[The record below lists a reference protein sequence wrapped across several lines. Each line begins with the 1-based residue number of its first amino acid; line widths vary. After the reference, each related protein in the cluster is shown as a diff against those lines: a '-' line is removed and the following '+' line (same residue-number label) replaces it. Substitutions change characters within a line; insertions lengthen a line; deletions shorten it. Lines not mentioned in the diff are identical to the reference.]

1 MEQISQFIERV
12 IPVLWQGT
20 IITLQ
25 LASVSLLLGMAL
37 GLPMGVLRVY
47 GPAWVR
53 RLVSLVSLYVLV
65 FQGTPLLV
73 QLFVIYYGLPQLGLT
88 MDRFPAAYVALG
100 LHSAAYQAEY
110 LRGALQ
116 SVGEGQMTAARA
128 IGMSRFQ
135 AIVNIILP
143 QAFRL
148 VLPAWSNEVVSMIKY
163 TAVVYLIAVPDL
175 MGQAKNLSSKFFQPI
190 PIYLTAA
197 VFYLVLV
204 GITYFILREIERRL
218 HVPGLTIEH
227 EG

>member
-1 MEQISQFIERV
+1 
-12 IPVLWQGT
+12 
-20 IITLQ
+20 
-25 LASVSLLLGMAL
+25 
-37 GLPMGVLRVY
+37 
-47 GPAWVR
+47 
-53 RLVSLVSLYVLV
+53 
-65 FQGTPLLV
+65 
-73 QLFVIYYGLPQLGLT
+73 
-88 MDRFPAAYVALG
+88 VALG

-116 SVGEGQMTAARA
+116 SVPEGQMTAARA
-128 IGMSRFQ
+128 LGMSRLQ
-135 AIVNIILP
+135 SITNIILP

-175 MGQAKNLSSKFFQPI
+175 MGQAKNLSSRFFQPI

-204 GITYFILREIERRL
+204 GITYFVLREFERRL
-218 HVPGLTIEH
+218 RVPGLAMEH

>member
-1 MEQISQFIERV
+1 MDQILLFIERV
-12 IPVLWQGT
+12 LPVLWQGT

-37 GLPMGVLRVY
+37 GLPLGVLRVY
-47 GPAWVR
+47 GPPWVQR
-53 RLVSLVSLYVLV
+53 IVAFYVLI

-73 QLFVIYYGLPQLGLT
+73 QLFIIYYGLPQLGLT
-88 MDRFPAAYVALG
+88 LDRFPAAYIALG

-116 SVGEGQMTAARA
+116 SVGAGQMVAARA
-128 IGMSRFQ
+128 IGMSQPQ
-135 AIVNIILP
+135 AILNIVLP

-204 GITYFILREIERRL
+204 GITYFALRALERRL
-218 HVPGLTIEH
+218 HVPGLTMQH

>member
-1 MEQISQFIERV
+1 MDQLLLFIERV

-37 GLPMGVLRVY
+37 GLPLGVLRVY
-47 GPAWVR
+47 GPRWVQR
-53 RLVSLVSLYVLV
+53 VVGLYVLV

-73 QLFVIYYGLPQLGLT
+73 QLFVIYYGLPQLGITL
-88 MDRFPAAYVALG
+88 DRFPAAYVALG

-116 SVGEGQMTAARA
+116 SVGAGQMVAARA
-128 IGMSRFQ
+128 IGMSQPQ
-135 AIVNIILP
+135 AIINIVLP

-204 GITYFILREIERRL
+204 GITYFVLRALERRMR
-218 HVPGLTIEH
+218 VPGLTME
-227 EG
+227 EAS

>member
-1 MEQISQFIERV
+1 MDQVLELARNIL
-12 IPVLWQGT
+12 PLLWQGT

-37 GLPMGVLRVY
+37 GLPLGVLRVY
-47 GPAWVR
+47 GPGWVQQVVR
-53 RLVSLVSLYVLV
+53 AYVLV

-73 QLFVIYYGLPQLGLT
+73 QLFVIYYGLPQLGVT
-88 MDRFPAAYVALG
+88 FDRFPAAYIALG

-116 SVGEGQMTAARA
+116 SVSAGQMTAARA
-128 IGMSRFQ
+128 IGMSKLQ
-135 AIVNIILP
+135 AIRSIVLP

-148 VLPAWSNEVVSMIKY
+148 VLPAWSNEVISMIKY

-175 MGQAKNLSSKFFQPI
+175 MGQAKNLSSRYFAPI

-204 GITYFILREIERRL
+204 GITYFILRAVERRL
-218 HVPGLTIEH
+218 QIPGLTMESAT
-227 EG
+227 

>member
-1 MEQISQFIERV
+1 
-12 IPVLWQGT
+12 
-20 IITLQ
+20 
-25 LASVSLLLGMAL
+25 
-37 GLPMGVLRVY
+37 
-47 GPAWVR
+47 
-53 RLVSLVSLYVLV
+53 
-65 FQGTPLLV
+65 
-73 QLFVIYYGLPQLGLT
+73 
-88 MDRFPAAYVALG
+88 
-100 LHSAAYQAEY
+100 
-110 LRGALQ
+110 
-116 SVGEGQMTAARA
+116 MTAARA
-128 IGMSRFQ
+128 IGMSRIQ

-143 QAFRL
+143 QALRL

-218 HVPGLTIEH
+218 QVPGLTMEH

>member
-1 MEQISQFIERV
+1 MDQILQFIERV

-37 GLPMGVLRVY
+37 GLPLGVLRVY
-47 GPAWVR
+47 GPRWVR
-53 RLVSLVSLYVLV
+53 SLVGLYVLV

-73 QLFVIYYGLPQLGLT
+73 QLFIIYYGLPQLGLT
-88 MDRFPAAYVALG
+88 LDRFPAAYVALG

-116 SVGEGQMTAARA
+116 SVSEGQMVAARA
-128 IGMSRFQ
+128 IGMSRIQ
-135 AIVNIILP
+135 AIGSIILP

-175 MGQAKNLSSKFFQPI
+175 MGQAKNLSSRFFQPI

-197 VFYLVLV
+197 LFYLVLV
-204 GITYFILREIERRL
+204 GITYFALRALEQRL
-218 HVPGLTIEH
+218 HVPGLTMEH

>member
-1 MEQISQFIERV
+1 MEQISLFIERV

-37 GLPMGVLRVY
+37 GLPLGVLRVY
-47 GPAWVR
+47 GPSWVR
-53 RLVSLVSLYVLV
+53 RLVGVYILV

-73 QLFVIYYGLPQLGLT
+73 QLFIIYYGLPQLGVTL
-88 MDRFPAAYVALG
+88 DRFPAAYVALG

-116 SVGEGQMTAARA
+116 SVSEGQMTAARA

-135 AIVNIILP
+135 AIRNIILP
-143 QAFRL
+143 QALRL
-148 VLPAWSNEVVSMIKY
+148 MLPAWSNEVVSMIKY

-197 VFYLVLV
+197 LFYLVLV
-204 GITYFILREIERRL
+204 GITYFILRAIERRL
-218 HVPGLTIEH
+218 RVPGLMLEH

>member
-1 MEQISQFIERV
+1 MEEIQLFIQRV
-12 IPVLWQGT
+12 LPVLWQGT

-37 GLPMGVLRVY
+37 GLPLGVIRVY
-47 GPAWVR
+47 GPRWAQQIVG
-53 RLVSLVSLYVLV
+53 LYILI

-88 MDRFPAAYVALG
+88 LDRFPAAYIALG

-116 SVGEGQMTAARA
+116 SVGTGQMIAARA
-128 IGMSRFQ
+128 IGMSKLQ
-135 AIVNIILP
+135 AIVYIILP

-197 VFYLVLV
+197 VFYMVLV
-204 GITYFILREIERRL
+204 GITYFILRSFERRL
-218 HVPGLTIEH
+218 HVPGLILDH

>member
-1 MEQISQFIERV
+1 MDQIQLFIERV

-37 GLPMGVLRVY
+37 GLPLGVLRVY
-47 GPAWVR
+47 GSRWAQRIVA
-53 RLVSLVSLYVLV
+53 LYVLV

-73 QLFVIYYGLPQLGLT
+73 QLFVIYYGLPQLGVT
-88 MDRFPAAYVALG
+88 FDRFPAAYVALG

-116 SVGEGQMTAARA
+116 SVGEGQMVAARA
-128 IGMSRFQ
+128 IGMTKVQ
-135 AIVNIILP
+135 AIINIILP

-175 MGQAKNLSSKFFQPI
+175 MGQAKNLSSRFFQPI

-204 GITYFILREIERRL
+204 GITYFALRALERRL
-218 HVPGLTIEH
+218 HVPGLTME
-227 EG
+227 EAS

>member
-1 MEQISQFIERV
+1 MDQILQFIERV

-37 GLPMGVLRVY
+37 GLPLGVLRVY
-47 GPAWVR
+47 GPRWVR
-53 RLVSLVSLYVLV
+53 SLVGLYVLV

-73 QLFVIYYGLPQLGLT
+73 QLFIIYYGLPQLGLT
-88 MDRFPAAYVALG
+88 LDRFPAAYFALG

-116 SVGEGQMTAARA
+116 SVSEGQMTAARA

-135 AIVNIILP
+135 AIANIVLP
-143 QAFRL
+143 QAVRL
-148 VLPAWSNEVVSMIKY
+148 VLPSWSNEVVSMIKY

-175 MGQAKNLSSKFFQPI
+175 MGQAKNLSSRFFQPI

-197 VFYLVLV
+197 LFYLVLV
-204 GITYFILREIERRL
+204 GITYFALRALEQRL
-218 HVPGLTIEH
+218 HVPGLTMEH

>member
-1 MEQISQFIERV
+1 MDQILQFIDRV
-12 IPVLWQGT
+12 LPVLWQGT

-25 LASVSLLLGMAL
+25 LASVSLVLGMAL

-47 GPAWVR
+47 GPGWVR
-53 RLVSLVSLYVLV
+53 RLVSLYVLV

-73 QLFVIYYGLPQLGLT
+73 QLFVIYYGLPQLGVT
-88 MDRFPAAYVALG
+88 FDRFPAAYIALG

-116 SVGEGQMTAARA
+116 SVSEGQMTAARA
-128 IGMSRFQ
+128 IGMSRLQ
-135 AIVNIILP
+135 AITNIILP
-143 QAFRL
+143 QALRL
-148 VLPAWSNEVVSMIKY
+148 MLPAWSNEVVSMIKY

-175 MGQAKNLSSKFFQPI
+175 MGQAKNLSSKYFQPI

-197 VFYLVLV
+197 VFYLILV
-204 GITYFILREIERRL
+204 GITYFILREIERRMQ
-218 HVPGLTIEH
+218 VPGLTMSH

>member
-1 MEQISQFIERV
+1 MDQILLFINRV
-12 IPVLWQGT
+12 LPVLWQGT

-37 GLPMGVLRVY
+37 GLPLGVLRVY
-47 GPAWVR
+47 GPPWVQR
-53 RLVSLVSLYVLV
+53 IVGLYVLV

-88 MDRFPAAYVALG
+88 LDRFPAAYIALG

-116 SVGEGQMTAARA
+116 SVGAGQMVAARA
-128 IGMSRFQ
+128 IGMSKVQ
-135 AIVNIILP
+135 AITNIILP

-204 GITYFILREIERRL
+204 GITYFALRALERRL
-218 HVPGLTIEH
+218 HVPGLTME
-227 EG
+227 ESS

>member
-1 MEQISQFIERV
+1 MDQILLFINRV
-12 IPVLWQGT
+12 LPVLWQGT

-37 GLPMGVLRVY
+37 GLPLGVLRVY
-47 GPAWVR
+47 GPAWVQR
-53 RLVSLVSLYVLV
+53 IVGLYVLV

-88 MDRFPAAYVALG
+88 LDRFPAAYIALG

-116 SVGEGQMTAARA
+116 SVGAGQMVAARA
-128 IGMSRFQ
+128 IGMSKVQ
-135 AIVNIILP
+135 AITNIILP

-204 GITYFILREIERRL
+204 GITYFALRALECRL
-218 HVPGLTIEH
+218 HVPGLTME
-227 EG
+227 ESS

>member
-1 MEQISQFIERV
+1 MDAILQFVERV

-37 GLPMGVLRVY
+37 GLPFGVLRVY
-47 GPAWVR
+47 GPAWAR
-53 RLVSLVSLYVLV
+53 RLVGMYVLV

-73 QLFVIYYGLPQLGLT
+73 QLFIIYYGLPQLGVTL
-88 MDRFPAAYVALG
+88 DRFPAAYVALG

-116 SVGEGQMTAARA
+116 SVPEGQMTAARA
-128 IGMSRFQ
+128 LGMSRLQ
-135 AIVNIILP
+135 SITNIILP

-175 MGQAKNLSSKFFQPI
+175 MGQAKNLSSRFFQPI

-204 GITYFILREIERRL
+204 GITYFVLREFERRL
-218 HVPGLTIEH
+218 RVPGLAMEH

>member
-1 MEQISQFIERV
+1 MEQISLFIERV
-12 IPVLWQGT
+12 LPVLWQGT

-47 GPAWVR
+47 GPSWAR
-53 RLVSLVSLYVLV
+53 RLVSLYVLV

-73 QLFVIYYGLPQLGLT
+73 QLFIIYYGFPQLGLT
-88 MDRFPAAYVALG
+88 LDRFPAAYVALG

-116 SVGEGQMTAARA
+116 SVSEGQMTAARA

-175 MGQAKNLSSKFFQPI
+175 MGQAKNLSSRFFQPI

-218 HVPGLTIEH
+218 QVPGLTMEH

>member
-1 MEQISQFIERV
+1 MDQILLFIERV
-12 IPVLWQGT
+12 LPVLWQGT

-37 GLPMGVLRVY
+37 GLPLGVLRVY
-47 GPAWVR
+47 GPPWVQR
-53 RLVSLVSLYVLV
+53 IVGLYVLV

-73 QLFVIYYGLPQLGLT
+73 QLFIIYYGLPQLGVTL
-88 MDRFPAAYVALG
+88 DRFPAAYVALG

-116 SVGEGQMTAARA
+116 SVGAGQMVAARA
-128 IGMSRFQ
+128 IGMSKVQ
-135 AIVNIILP
+135 AIINIVLP

-204 GITYFILREIERRL
+204 GITYFALRILERRL
-218 HVPGLTIEH
+218 QVPGLTMEH

>member
-1 MEQISQFIERV
+1 
-12 IPVLWQGT
+12 
-20 IITLQ
+20 
-25 LASVSLLLGMAL
+25 
-37 GLPMGVLRVY
+37 MGVVRVY
-47 GPAWVR
+47 GPAWAR
-53 RLVSLVSLYVLV
+53 RLVSLYVLV

-73 QLFVIYYGLPQLGLT
+73 QLFIIYYGFPQLGLT
-88 MDRFPAAYVALG
+88 LDRFPAAYVALG

-116 SVGEGQMTAARA
+116 SVSEGQMTAARA

-175 MGQAKNLSSKFFQPI
+175 MGQAKNLSSRFFQPI

-218 HVPGLTIEH
+218 QVPGLTMEH

>member
-1 MEQISQFIERV
+1 MDSILLFIERI

-37 GLPMGVLRVY
+37 GLPLGILRVY
-47 GPAWVR
+47 GPAWVQR
-53 RLVSLVSLYVLV
+53 IVAFYVLI

-73 QLFVIYYGLPQLGLT
+73 QLFIIYYGLPQLGLT
-88 MDRFPAAYVALG
+88 LDRFPAAYVALG

-116 SVGEGQMTAARA
+116 SVGGGQMVAARA
-128 IGMSRFQ
+128 IGMSQPQ
-135 AIVNIILP
+135 AIANIILP

-148 VLPAWSNEVVSMIKY
+148 MLPAWSNEVVSMIKY

-197 VFYLVLV
+197 AFYLVLV
-204 GITYFILREIERRL
+204 GITYFALRALERRL
-218 HVPGLTIEH
+218 YVPGLTMEQ